1 MLLNRTTTT
10 TGCHHM
16 PSSPYA
22 FDNLSGTGDGGP
34 GGARCAL
41 PAACRLVLLV
51 LALVLATAPV
61 RAEEEVTLNFKD
73 ADLNVVI
80 QTVADITGRNFVI
93 DPRVKGKV
101 TVVSSRPMGADEIY
115 QVFLSVLEV
124 HGFAAIPDGS
134 TIRIVPAANAKQGGL
149 PVVTGARQG
158 APSNDMITHVVQV
171 EHVSAAQLV
180 PVLRPL
186 VPPQGHMAAYQ
197 ATNTLIIS
205 DRAANIARLRK
216 IIKSIDRPG
225 SSEVEVIR
233 LQHASAAEVVRI
245 LSSLQQK
252 GGKGKAQ
259 GMEGPLF
266 VADERTNSILLGG
279 DPAERLRMRRII
291 TELDTPIEM
300 GGGNTQ
306 VVYLRYAK
314 ASDLVKVLTG
324 ISEAEKKAAQ
334 QQAAGVR
341 RGGQAKGGKSPPAAG
356 PAGRA
361 MLANVSIQA
370 DEGTNALIIT
380 APPDQF
386 RSLQAVIAK
395 LDIPRAQVLV
405 ETIIAEV
412 SLDRKRELGVEWIVD
427 GTAGGSGVAPIGT
440 IDFGGISGLAANV
453 ASAQAGKG
461 LNLSSGL
468 AMVVGSI
475 GGGGTDFGALLRA
488 LTSDGSTNVLSTPNI
503 VTMDNEE
510 AEIVVGENRPFI
522 TGSYTTPGGTSTP
535 TNPFQTIK
543 REDVGL
549 KLKVRPQINEGS
561 AIKLEIEQEI
571 SSVSQDS
578 ELGPYTN
585 KRSIKTSVM
594 VDNGKILVLGGL
606 IDDKMVVREQRVPL
620 LGDIPVLG
628 WLFRYNKTA
637 KEKRNLMVFMRPVI
651 LRDQATIGRL
661 TGDKYNYMRGEQ
673 LEIRNSLSSLMRAE
687 DTPLM
692 EELDDTLQLPPPFE
706 ETGLEREIRQL
717 RDEPAGTDLALPPP
731 SGGAVNT
738 P

>member
-1 MLLNRTTTT
+1 MPLLSNQRLAEKKE
-10 TGCHHM
+10 GGFMGAM
-16 PSSPYA
+16 PSLLA
-22 FDNLSGTGDGGP
+22 LCRFFV
-34 GGARCAL
+34 CA
-41 PAACRLVLLV
+41 AVFSLLV
-51 LALVLATAPV
+51 NSPLQ
-61 RAEEEVTLNFKD
+61 AEDEEVTLNFKD

-101 TVVSSRPMGADEIY
+101 TVVSSRPMQADELY

-124 HGFAAIPDGS
+124 HGFAAIPDGD
-134 TIRIVPAANAKQGGL
+134 TTRIVPAANAKQAGL
-149 PVVTGARQG
+149 PVVTGSRAG
-158 APSNDMITHVVQV
+158 VPSNDMVTQVVQV

-205 DRAANIARLRK
+205 DRAANVVRLRK
-216 IIKSIDRPG
+216 IIRNIDRPG
-225 SSEVEVIR
+225 SSEIEVIR
-233 LQHASAAEVVRI
+233 LLHASAAEVVRI

-252 GGKGKAQ
+252 GGKGKAPGGAQ
-259 GMEGPLF
+259 GAMF

-279 DPAERLRMRRII
+279 DPAERMRMRRII
-291 TELDTPIEM
+291 AELDTPMEV

-314 ASDLVKVLTG
+314 AVDLTKVLMG

-334 QQAAGVR
+334 QQPGGVAGGNVKKAAQR
-341 RGGQAKGGKSPPAAG
+341 AASPTAGG
-356 PAGRA
+356 GRA
-361 MLANVSIQA
+361 VMENVSIQA

-386 RSLQAVIAK
+386 RSLQAVISK

-412 SLDRKRELGVEWIVD
+412 SMDRKRELGIEWVVD
-427 GTAGGSGVAPIGT
+427 GTAGGTRSSTAPIGT
-440 IDFGGISGLAANV
+440 IDFGGISGLAKNV
-453 ASAQAGKG
+453 ASAQAKAGTG
-461 LNLSSGL
+461 LDLSSGL
-468 AMVVGSI
+468 SMVIGRV
-475 GGGGTDFGALLRA
+475 GGGGTDFGMLLRA

-510 AEIVVGENRPFI
+510 AEIVVGENRPFV
-522 TGSYTTPGGTSTP
+522 TGSFTNTGSGSTP

-561 AIKLEIEQEI
+561 AVKLEIEQEI

-578 ELGPYTN
+578 ELGPFTN
-585 KRSIKTSVM
+585 KRSIKTSVL
-594 VDNGKILVLGGL
+594 VDNGRILVLGGL
-606 IDDKMVVREQRVPL
+606 IDDTMDVVEQRVPL

-628 WLFRYNKTA
+628 WLFRYNKTV
-637 KEKRNLMVFMRPVI
+637 KKKRNLMVFMRPVI
-651 LRDQATIGRL
+651 LRDNATMHRL
-661 TGDKYNYMRGEQ
+661 TSEKYNYIRGEQ
-673 LEIRNSLSSLMRAE
+673 LEIRNSLSSLMSAE

-692 EELDDTLQLPPPFE
+692 KKMSDLPTLPPPFE
-706 ETGLEREIRQL
+706 ETTLGRQTKFL
-717 RDEPAGTDLALPPP
+717 QRAPRSEALSPLPGDL
-731 SGGAVNT
+731 NRMR
-738 P
+738 

>member
-1 MLLNRTTTT
+1 MPLLSYQQRINKKES
-10 TGCHHM
+10 GLMDAM
-16 PSSPYA
+16 PS
-22 FDNLSGTGDGGP
+22 F
-34 GGARCAL
+34 
-41 PAACRLVLLV
+41 PAICRFFVWSILFSLLV
-51 LALVLATAPV
+51 VLPLQ
-61 RAEEEVTLNFKD
+61 AEDEEVTLNFKD

-80 QTVADITGRNFVI
+80 QTVSDITGRNFVI

-101 TVVSSRPMGADEIY
+101 TVVSSRPMRADELY

-124 HGFAAIPDGS
+124 HGFAAIPDGD
-134 TIRIVPAANAKQGGL
+134 TTRIVPAANAKQAGL
-149 PVVTGARQG
+149 PVVTNSRRG
-158 APSNDMITHVVQV
+158 APTNDMVTQVIQV

-216 IIKSIDRPG
+216 IIRSIDRPG
-225 SSEVEVIR
+225 SSEVEVIQ
-233 LQHASAAEVVRI
+233 LQYASAAEVVRI

-252 GGKGKAQ
+252 GGKGKGQ
-259 GMEGPLF
+259 GVEGPLF

-291 TELDTPIEM
+291 TELDTPIEV

-314 ASDLVKVLTG
+314 AVDLAKVLMG
-324 ISEAEKKAAQ
+324 ISDAEKKAAQ
-334 QQAAGVR
+334 QQPGGAAGTGKR
-341 RGGQAKGGKSPPAAG
+341 SGSAKGGARLVTPASA
-356 PAGRA
+356 ASGRA
-361 MLANVSIQA
+361 VMENVSIQA

-412 SLDRKRELGVEWIVD
+412 SMDRKRELGVEWVVD
-427 GTAGGSGVAPIGT
+427 GTAGGSNTGMAPIGT
-440 IDFGGISGLAANV
+440 IDFGGISNLAGSVAAARANKPV
-453 ASAQAGKG
+453 T
-461 LNLSSGL
+461 LSSGL
-468 AMVVGSI
+468 AMVVGNI

-510 AEIVVGENRPFI
+510 AEIVVGENRPFV
-522 TGSYTTPGGTSTP
+522 TGSFTSTGTSSNP
-535 TNPFQTIK
+535 SNPFQTIK

-561 AIKLEIEQEI
+561 AVKLEIEQEI

-578 ELGPYTN
+578 DLGPYTN

-594 VDNGKILVLGGL
+594 VENGKILVLGGL
-606 IDDKMVVREQRVPL
+606 IDDKMDVTEQRVPL

-628 WLFRYNKTA
+628 WLFRYNKTV
-637 KEKRNLMVFMRPVI
+637 KIKRNLMVFMRPVI
-651 LRDQATIGRL
+651 LRDGATMGKL
-661 TGDKYNYMRGEQ
+661 TTEKYNYIRGEQ
-673 LEIRNSLSSLMRAE
+673 LAIRNSLSSLMRAE

-692 EELDDTLQLPPPFE
+692 KKMSDYPTLPPPFE
-706 ETGLEREIRQL
+706 ETELGRQVNHL
-717 RDEPAGTDLALPPP
+717 QRKPRTDLVLPLP
-731 SGGAVNT
+731 GDAENMR
-738 P
+738 

>member
-1 MLLNRTTTT
+1 
-10 TGCHHM
+10 M
-16 PSSPYA
+16 PSLLLSYQELINKNEKGLMDTMPSGPA
-22 FDNLSGTGDGGP
+22 FCRFFVWSIVLSLLIV
-34 GGARCAL
+34 L
-41 PAACRLVLLV
+41 PLQ
-51 LALVLATAPV
+51 
-61 RAEEEVTLNFKD
+61 AEDEEVTLNFKD

-101 TVVSSRPMGADEIY
+101 TVVSSRPMRADELY

-124 HGFAAIPDGS
+124 HGFAAIPDGD
-134 TIRIVPAANAKQGGL
+134 TTRIVPAANAKQAGL
-149 PVVTGARQG
+149 PVVTGTRKG
-158 APSNDMITHVVQV
+158 APSNDMITQVVQIK
-171 EHVSAAQLV
+171 HVSAAQLV

-197 ATNTLIIS
+197 STNTLIIS

-216 IIKSIDRPG
+216 IIQSIDQPG
-225 SSEVEVIR
+225 SSEVEVIQ

-252 GGKGKAQ
+252 GGKGKTQ
-259 GMEGPLF
+259 GIAGPLF

-291 TELDTPIEM
+291 TELDTPIEV

-314 ASDLVKVLTG
+314 AADLAKVLMG

-334 QQAAGVR
+334 QQA
-341 RGGQAKGGKSPPAAG
+341 GGRKMGQVKGGKSISSVT

-361 MLANVSIQA
+361 VMANISIQA

-427 GTAGGSGVAPIGT
+427 GTSGGSSSGMAPIGT
-440 IDFGGISGLAANV
+440 IDFGGISGLAGSI
-453 ASAQAGKG
+453 ASAKAGKG
-461 LNLSSGL
+461 VTLSSGL
-468 AMVVGSI
+468 AMVVGNI
-475 GGGGTDFGALLRA
+475 GGAGTDFGALLRA

-510 AEIVVGENRPFI
+510 AEIVVGENRPFV
-522 TGSYTTPGGTSTP
+522 TGSFTSTGGGSTP

-543 REDVGL
+543 REDG
-549 KLKVRPQINEGS
+549 
-561 AIKLEIEQEI
+561 
-571 SSVSQDS
+571 
-578 ELGPYTN
+578 
-585 KRSIKTSVM
+585 
-594 VDNGKILVLGGL
+594 
-606 IDDKMVVREQRVPL
+606 
-620 LGDIPVLG
+620 
-628 WLFRYNKTA
+628 
-637 KEKRNLMVFMRPVI
+637 
-651 LRDQATIGRL
+651 
-661 TGDKYNYMRGEQ
+661 
-673 LEIRNSLSSLMRAE
+673 
-687 DTPLM
+687 
-692 EELDDTLQLPPPFE
+692 
-706 ETGLEREIRQL
+706 
-717 RDEPAGTDLALPPP
+717 
-731 SGGAVNT
+731 
-738 P
+738 

>member
-1 MLLNRTTTT
+1 MQR
-10 TGCHHM
+10 M
-16 PSSPYA
+16 PSIH
-22 FDNLSGTGDGGP
+22 
-34 GGARCAL
+34 
-41 PAACRLVLLV
+41 LLFFWSLLFLFV
-51 LALVLATAPV
+51 LASPL
-61 RAEEEVTLNFKD
+61 RAEDEEIVLNFKD

-80 QTVADITGRNFVI
+80 QTVSEITGKNFVI

-101 TVVSSRPMGADEIY
+101 TVVSSRPMAADELY

-124 HGFAAIPDGS
+124 HGFAAIPDGD
-134 TIRIVPAANAKQGGL
+134 TTRIVPAANAKQAGL
-149 PVVTGARQG
+149 PVVVDSRRG
-158 APSNDMITHVVQV
+158 APTNDMITQVVQIH
-171 EHVSAAQLV
+171 HVSAAQLV

-216 IIKSIDRPG
+216 IIRSIDRPG
-225 SSEVEVIR
+225 SSEIEVIQ

-245 LSSLQQK
+245 LSALQQK
-252 GGKGKAQ
+252 GAKGKSQ
-259 GMEGPLF
+259 GIEGPLF

-291 TELDTPIEM
+291 TELDTPIEV

-314 ASDLVKVLTG
+314 ATDLAKVLMG
-324 ISEAEKKAAQ
+324 ISEAEKRASQ
-334 QQAAGVR
+334 QTGGR
-341 RGGQAKGGKSPPAAG
+341 RSGTNGKGGKVVSATPAVARG
-356 PAGRA
+356 QAV
-361 MLANVSIQA
+361 MNNVSIQA
-370 DEGTNALIIT
+370 DEGTNSLIIT

-412 SLDRKRELGVEWIVD
+412 SLDRKRELGIEWFVD
-427 GTAGGSGVAPIGT
+427 GTNGGTSSGVAPIGT
-440 IDFGGISGLAANV
+440 IDFGGISGLAGSI
-453 ASAQAGKG
+453 ASARAGKG
-461 LNLSSGL
+461 VTLSSGL
-468 AMVVGSI
+468 AMVVGNI
-475 GGGGTDFGALLRA
+475 GGAGTDFGALLRA
-488 LTSDGSTNVLSTPNI
+488 LASDGSTNVLSTPNI

-510 AEIVVGENRPFI
+510 AEIIVGENRPFV
-522 TGSYTTPGGTSTP
+522 TGSFTSTGTGSTP

-594 VDNGKILVLGGL
+594 VENGKILVLGGL
-606 IDDKMVVREQRVPL
+606 IDDKMDVREQRVPI

-628 WLFRYNKTA
+628 WLFRYNKTM
-637 KEKRNLMVFMRPVI
+637 KVKRNLMVFMRPVI
-651 LRDQATIGRL
+651 LRDAATIGRL
-661 TGDKYNYMRGEQ
+661 TNEKYNYIRGEQ
-673 LEIRNSLSSLMRAE
+673 LAIRESLSSLMRAKE
-687 DTPLM
+687 TPLM
-692 EELDDTLQLPPPFE
+692 EEMSEYPVLPPPFE
-706 ETGLEREIRQL
+706 ETELGKQTELLQKRRPQ
-717 RDEPAGTDLALPPP
+717 TDLIMPLPGETD
-731 SGGAVNT
+731 SIGN
-738 P
+738 

>member
-1 MLLNRTTTT
+1 M
-10 TGCHHM
+10 
-16 PSSPYA
+16 
-22 FDNLSGTGDGGP
+22 
-34 GGARCAL
+34 GAAGRFAAICQLVAL
-41 PAACRLVLLV
+41 GMVLLFL
-51 LALVLATAPV
+51 LAGPL
-61 RAEEEVTLNFKD
+61 RAEDEEVVLNFKD

-80 QTVADITGRNFVI
+80 QTVAEITGRNFVV

-101 TVVSSRPMGADEIY
+101 TVVSSRPMAADELY

-124 HGFAAIPDGS
+124 HGFAAIPDGDV
-134 TIRIVPAANAKQGGL
+134 TRIVPAANAKQAGL
-149 PVVTGARQG
+149 PVVVDSRRGGPT
-158 APSNDMITHVVQV
+158 NDMITQV
-171 EHVSAAQLV
+171 IQIKHVSAAQLV

-205 DRAANIARLRK
+205 DRAANIVRLRK
-216 IIKSIDRPG
+216 IIRSIDRPG
-225 SSEVEVIR
+225 SSEVEVIQ

-245 LSSLQQK
+245 LSALQQK
-252 GGKGKAQ
+252 GTKGKGQ
-259 GMEGPLF
+259 GIEGPLF

-291 TELDTPIEM
+291 TELDTPIEV

-314 ASDLVKVLTG
+314 ATDLVKVLMG

-334 QQAAGVR
+334 QTGGRRKGAG
-341 RGGQAKGGKSPPAAG
+341 GTGGKVISATT

-361 MLANVSIQA
+361 VMSNVSIQA
-370 DEGTNALIIT
+370 DEGTNSLIIT

-412 SLDRKRELGVEWIVD
+412 SLDHKRELGVEWFVD
-427 GTAGGSGVAPIGT
+427 GTNGGSSSGLAPIGT
-440 IDFGGISGLAANV
+440 VDFGGLSGLAGNV
-453 ASAQAGKG
+453 AKAQAGKG
-461 LNLSSGL
+461 LTLSSGL
-468 AMVVGSI
+468 AMVVGNI
-475 GGGGTDFGALLRA
+475 GGAGTDFGALLRA
-488 LTSDGSTNVLSTPNI
+488 LASDSSTNVLSTPNI

-510 AEIVVGENRPFI
+510 AEIVVGENRPFV
-522 TGSYTTPGGTSTP
+522 TGSFTTTGTASTP

-571 SSVSQDS
+571 SSVTQDS

-594 VDNGKILVLGGL
+594 VDSGKILVLGGL
-606 IDDKMVVREQRVPL
+606 IDDKMDVREQRVPL

-628 WLFRYNKTA
+628 WLFRYNKTM
-637 KEKRNLMVFMRPVI
+637 KVKRNLMVFMRPVI
-651 LRDQATIGRL
+651 LRDVATIGRL
-661 TGDKYNYMRGEQ
+661 TSEKYNYIRGEQ
-673 LEIRNSLSSLMRAE
+673 LAIRNSLSSLMRAKE
-687 DTPLM
+687 TPLM
-692 EELDDTLQLPPPFE
+692 KKMSDYPVLPPPFE
-706 ETGLEREIRQL
+706 ETELGRQTEL
-717 RDEPAGTDLALPPP
+717 LQQRQKQQKQRPKDDLALPLP
-731 SGGAVNT
+731 GDVQNDT
-738 P
+738 HR

>member
-1 MLLNRTTTT
+1 MPLLLLSYQQLINKNENGLMDR
-10 TGCHHM
+10 M
-16 PSSPYA
+16 P
-22 FDNLSGTGDGGP
+22 L
-34 GGARCAL
+34 L
-41 PAACRLVLLV
+41 PVVFRFFAWCIVFSLLV
-51 LALVLATAPV
+51 VMPLQ
-61 RAEEEVTLNFKD
+61 AEDEEVTLNFKD

-80 QTVADITGRNFVI
+80 QTVSDITGRNFVI

-101 TVVSSRPMGADEIY
+101 TVVSSRPMRADELY

-124 HGFAAIPDGS
+124 HGFAAIPDGD
-134 TIRIVPAANAKQGGL
+134 TTRIVPAANAKQSGL
-149 PVVTGARQG
+149 PVVTGSRG
-158 APSNDMITHVVQV
+158 APSNDMITQVVQIK
-171 EHVSAAQLV
+171 HVSAAQLV

-197 ATNTLIIS
+197 STNTLIIS

-216 IIKSIDRPG
+216 IIRSIDRPG
-225 SSEVEVIR
+225 SSEVEVIQ

-252 GGKGKAQ
+252 GSKGKAQ
-259 GMEGPLF
+259 GIEGPLF

-291 TELDTPIEM
+291 TELDTPIEI

-314 ASDLVKVLTG
+314 AADLAKVLMG
-324 ISEAEKKAAQ
+324 ISEAEKKAVQ
-334 QQAAGVR
+334 QQA
-341 RGGQAKGGKSPPAAG
+341 GGRKMGQPKGGKAISSVG

-361 MLANVSIQA
+361 VMANISIQA

-427 GTAGGSGVAPIGT
+427 GTSGGSSSGMAPIGT
-440 IDFGGISGLAANV
+440 IDFGGISGLAGSI
-453 ASAQAGKG
+453 ASAKAGKG
-461 LNLSSGL
+461 VTLSSGL
-468 AMVVGSI
+468 AMVVGNI
-475 GGGGTDFGALLRA
+475 GGAGTDFGALLRA

-510 AEIVVGENRPFI
+510 AEIVVGENRPFV
-522 TGSYTTPGGTSTP
+522 TGSFTSTGGGSTP

-561 AIKLEIEQEI
+561 AVKLEIEQEI

-606 IDDKMVVREQRVPL
+606 IDEKMDVREQRVPL

-628 WLFRYNKTA
+628 WLFRYNNTIKV
-637 KEKRNLMVFMRPVI
+637 KRNLMVFMRPVI
-651 LRDQATIGRL
+651 LRDNATMGQL
-661 TGDKYNYMRGEQ
+661 TTEKYNYIRGEQ
-673 LEIRNSLSSLMRAE
+673 MEIRNSLSSLMRAE
-687 DTPLM
+687 ETPLM
-692 EELDDTLQLPPPFE
+692 KKMSDFPALPPAFE
-706 ETGLEREIRQL
+706 ETELGRHTTISSPKIPQTE
-717 RDEPAGTDLALPPP
+717 LALPLPADAD
-731 SGGAVNT
+731 SMH
-738 P
+738 

>member
-1 MLLNRTTTT
+1 MGAML
-10 TGCHHM
+10 
-16 PSSPYA
+16 
-22 FDNLSGTGDGGP
+22 
-34 GGARCAL
+34 
-41 PAACRLVLLV
+41 AACRFFVWSIVFSLLV
-51 LALVLATAPV
+51 VMPLQ
-61 RAEEEVTLNFKD
+61 AEDEEVTLNFKD

-80 QTVADITGRNFVI
+80 QTVSDITGRNFVI

-101 TVVSSRPMGADEIY
+101 TVVSSRPMLADELY

-124 HGFAAIPDGS
+124 HGFAAIPDGD
-134 TIRIVPAANAKQGGL
+134 TTRIVPSANAKQAGL
-149 PVVTGARQG
+149 PVVTSSRTG
-158 APSNDMITHVVQV
+158 APTNDMITQVVQV

-216 IIKSIDRPG
+216 IIRNIDRPG
-225 SSEVEVIR
+225 SSEIEVVQ

-252 GGKGKAQ
+252 GGKGGQTQGAQ
-259 GMEGPLF
+259 GPLF

-291 TELDTPIEM
+291 VELDTPIEV

-314 ASDLVKVLTG
+314 AVDLANVLMG
-324 ISEAEKKAAQ
+324 ISDAEKKAAQ
-334 QQAAGVR
+334 QQPGGAPGGGDGKGGNRSPQAKRGRPASPVSAAG
-341 RGGQAKGGKSPPAAG
+341 
-356 PAGRA
+356 GRA
-361 MLANVSIQA
+361 VMDNVSIQA

-412 SLDRKRELGVEWIVD
+412 SMDRKRELGVEWIVD
-427 GTAGGSGVAPIGT
+427 GTGGGTNSGMAPIGT
-440 IDFGGISGLAANV
+440 IDFGGISSLAESA

-461 LNLSSGL
+461 VNLSTGL
-468 AMVVGSI
+468 AMVIGNI

-510 AEIVVGENRPFI
+510 AEIVVGENRPFV
-522 TGSYTTPGGTSTP
+522 TGSFTSTGGGSTP
-535 TNPFQTIK
+535 NNPFQTIK

-561 AIKLEIEQEI
+561 AVRLEIEQEI
-571 SSVSQDS
+571 SSVTQDS
-578 ELGPYTN
+578 ELGPFTN

-594 VDNGKILVLGGL
+594 VDDGKILVLGGL
-606 IDDKMVVREQRVPL
+606 IDDKMDVTEQRVPL

-628 WLFRYNKTA
+628 WLFRYNKTI
-637 KEKRNLMVFMRPVI
+637 KIKRNLMVFMRPII
-651 LRDQATIGRL
+651 LRDSATIRHV
-661 TGDKYNYMRGEQ
+661 TSDKYNYIRGEQ
-673 LEIRNSLSSLMRAE
+673 VEIRNSLSSLMRAE

-692 EELDDTLQLPPPFE
+692 KKMSDLPTLPPSFD
-706 ETGLEREIRQL
+706 EIELGRQIPPL
-717 RDEPAGTDLALPPP
+717 QGKPQSDLVLPLPGDGD
-731 SGGAVNT
+731 SMH
-738 P
+738 

>member
-1 MLLNRTTTT
+1 MTNRQIWAALRRFALLTLL
-10 TGCHHM
+10 CLL
-16 PSSPYA
+16 A
-22 FDNLSGTGDGGP
+22 
-34 GGARCAL
+34 GAAPL
-41 PAACRLVLLV
+41 QAAD
-51 LALVLATAPV
+51 
-61 RAEEEVTLNFKD
+61 EEVTLNFKD

-101 TVVSSRPMGADEIY
+101 TVVSSRPMAADELY

-124 HGFAAIPDGS
+124 HGFAAIPDGN
-134 TIRIVPAANAKQGGL
+134 TVRIVPSANAKQGGL
-149 PVVTGARQG
+149 PVVTGRRQG
-158 APSNDMITHVVQV
+158 APTNDMITQV
-171 EHVSAAQLV
+171 IQIKHVSAAQLV

-197 ATNTLIIS
+197 STNTLIIS

-216 IIKSIDRPG
+216 IISSIDRPG
-225 SSEVEVIR
+225 SSEVEVIQ

-252 GGKGKAQ
+252 GAKGKAQ

-291 TELDTPIEM
+291 TELDTPIEI

-314 ASDLVKVLTG
+314 AADLAKVLMG
-324 ISEAEKKAAQ
+324 ISEAEKKAVQ
-334 QQAAGVR
+334 QQAGSGR
-341 RGGQAKGGKSPPAAG
+341 RPAASPKGGKSVPARG
-356 PAGRA
+356 PSGRA
-361 MLANVSIQA
+361 VMANVSIQA

-386 RSLQAVIAK
+386 RSLQAVIAR

-412 SLDRKRELGVEWIVD
+412 SLDRKRELGVEWVVD
-427 GTAGGSGVAPIGT
+427 GTGGGSSGVAPIGT

-461 LNLSSGL
+461 LTLSSGL
-468 AMVVGSI
+468 AMVVGNI

-510 AEIVVGENRPFI
+510 AEIVVGENRPFV
-522 TGSYTTPGGTSTP
+522 TGSFTATGGSTTSV
-535 TNPFQTIK
+535 NPFQTIK

-594 VDNGKILVLGGL
+594 VESGKILVLGGL
-606 IDDKMVVREQRVPL
+606 IDDKVDVREQRVPL

-628 WLFRYNKTA
+628 WLFRYNKTV
-637 KEKRNLMVFMRPVI
+637 KVKRNLMVFMRPVI
-651 LRDQATIGRL
+651 LRDAATIGRL
-661 TGDKYNYMRGEQ
+661 TSDKYNYIRGEQ
-673 LEIRNSLSSLMRAE
+673 LEIRNSLSTLMRAE
-687 DTPLM
+687 DTPLLP
-692 EELDDTLQLPPPFE
+692 ELSDTIQLPPPFE
-706 ETGLEREIRQL
+706 ETEAGRAVQRL
-717 RDEPAGTDLALPPP
+717 RDPAGGDLPLPLPEQNDL
-731 SGGAVNT
+731 VVE
-738 P
+738 

>member
-1 MLLNRTTTT
+1 MET
-10 TGCHHM
+10 
-16 PSSPYA
+16 
-22 FDNLSGTGDGGP
+22 
-34 GGARCAL
+34 ARWIPTVYRVL
-41 PAACRLVLLV
+41 FLGLVLFFVVMMPLQ
-51 LALVLATAPV
+51 
-61 RAEEEVTLNFKD
+61 AEDEEIVLNFKD

-80 QTVADITGRNFVI
+80 QTVSEITGKNFVI

-101 TVVSSRPMGADEIY
+101 TVVSSRPMAADELY

-124 HGFAAIPDGS
+124 HGFAAIPDGD
-134 TIRIVPAANAKQGGL
+134 TTRIVPAANAKQAGL
-149 PVVTGARQG
+149 PVVVDSRRG
-158 APSNDMITHVVQV
+158 APTNDMITQVVQIH
-171 EHVSAAQLV
+171 HVSAAQLV

-216 IIKSIDRPG
+216 IIRSIDRPG
-225 SSEVEVIR
+225 SSEVEVIQ

-245 LSSLQQK
+245 LSALQQK
-252 GGKGKAQ
+252 GTKGKAQ
-259 GMEGPLF
+259 GLEGPLF

-291 TELDTPIEM
+291 TELDTPIEV

-314 ASDLVKVLTG
+314 ATDLVKVLMG
-324 ISEAEKKAAQ
+324 ISEAEKKASQ
-334 QQAAGVR
+334 PAGGR
-341 RGGQAKGGKSPPAAG
+341 RAGASGKGGKVVSAVST
-356 PAGRA
+356 GRA
-361 MLANVSIQA
+361 VMTNVSIQA
-370 DEGTNALIIT
+370 DEGTNSLIIT

-412 SLDRKRELGVEWIVD
+412 SLDRKRELGVEWFVD
-427 GTAGGSGVAPIGT
+427 GTNGGSSSGMAPIGT
-440 IDFGGISGLAANV
+440 IDFGGISGLAGSI

-461 LNLSSGL
+461 VTLSSGL
-468 AMVVGSI
+468 AMVVGNI
-475 GGGGTDFGALLRA
+475 GGAGTDFGALLRA
-488 LTSDGSTNVLSTPNI
+488 LASDGSTNVLSTPNI

-510 AEIVVGENRPFI
+510 AEIVVGENRPFV
-522 TGSYTTPGGTSTP
+522 TGSFTNTGTGSTP

-594 VDNGKILVLGGL
+594 VENGKILVLGGL
-606 IDDKMVVREQRVPL
+606 IDDKMDVREQRVPL

-628 WLFRYNKTA
+628 WLFRYNKTM
-637 KEKRNLMVFMRPVI
+637 KVKRNLMVFMRPVI
-651 LRDQATIGRL
+651 LRDAATIGRL
-661 TGDKYNYMRGEQ
+661 TSEKYNYIRGEQ
-673 LEIRNSLSSLMRAE
+673 LAIRSSLSSLMRAKE
-687 DTPLM
+687 TPLM
-692 EELDDTLQLPPPFE
+692 KEMSDYPVLPPPFE
-706 ETGLEREIRQL
+706 ETELGKQTELMQRRRPQ
-717 RDEPAGTDLALPPP
+717 TDLVLPLP
-731 SGGAVNT
+731 GETNHNRH
-738 P
+738 

>member
-1 MLLNRTTTT
+1 MTGVRSLPLPMRMSLL
-10 TGCHHM
+10 GV
-16 PSSPYA
+16 
-22 FDNLSGTGDGGP
+22 F
-34 GGARCAL
+34 
-41 PAACRLVLLV
+41 LLLMMV
-51 LALVLATAPV
+51 TPL
-61 RAEEEVTLNFKD
+61 RAEDEQVTLNFKD

-101 TVVSSRPMGADEIY
+101 TVVSSRPMAADEIY

-124 HGFAAIPDGS
+124 HGFAAIPDGD
-134 TIRIVPAANAKQGGL
+134 TTRIVPAANAKQAGL
-149 PVVTGARQG
+149 PVVTGANRG
-158 APSNDMITHVVQV
+158 APSNDMVTQV
-171 EHVSAAQLV
+171 IQIKHVSAAQLV

-216 IIKSIDRPG
+216 IIRNIDQPG
-225 SSEVEVIR
+225 SSEVEVIQ
-233 LQHASAAEVVRI
+233 LEHASAAEVVRI

-252 GGKGKAQ
+252 GGKGKSQ
-259 GMEGPLF
+259 GIQGPLF

-291 TELDTPIEM
+291 TELDTPIEV

-314 ASDLVKVLTG
+314 AVDLAKVLMG

-334 QQAAGVR
+334 QQSGARRVTPARGSKAVATAG
-341 RGGQAKGGKSPPAAG
+341 A
-356 PAGRA
+356 AGRA
-361 MLANVSIQA
+361 VMANVSIQA

-427 GTAGGSGVAPIGT
+427 GTNGGSTSGMAPIGT
-440 IDFGGISGLAANV
+440 IDFGGISGLAGSI
-453 ASAQAGKG
+453 ASAQQKKG
-461 LNLSSGL
+461 LTLSNGL
-468 AMVVGSI
+468 AMVIGNVG
-475 GGGGTDFGALLRA
+475 GAGTDFGALLRA

-510 AEIVVGENRPFI
+510 AEIVVGENRPFV
-522 TGSYTTPGGTSTP
+522 TGSFTTVGNSSNP

-543 REDVGL
+543 RQDVGL

-561 AIKLEIEQEI
+561 AVRLEIEQEI

-585 KRSIKTSVM
+585 KRAIKTSVL

-606 IDDKMVVREQRVPL
+606 IDDKMDVREQRVPL

-628 WLFRYNKTA
+628 WLFRYNKTI
-637 KEKRNLMVFMRPVI
+637 KVKRNLMVFMRPVI
-651 LRDQATIGRL
+651 LRDASTIGRI
-661 TGDKYNYMRGEQ
+661 TSDKYNYIRGEQ

-692 EELDDTLQLPPPFE
+692 KKMSDLPVLPPPFE
-706 ETGLEREIRQL
+706 ETELGKHS
-717 RDEPAGTDLALPPP
+717 PGLPPDRP
-731 SGGAVNT
+731 GKGLSLPLPGDNGKSG